1 MPRRIFLSFLW
12 FPGRKRL
19 SIMTQLHKG
28 LKMHCG
34 ESSSYIP
41 KGTYP
46 KTSYYEIIWSQLV
59 PQKHPFIKISFEGH
73 TQNLFEN
80 YITSHPNN
88 EINSEPV
95 AKGSMGNVW
104 GVCWKYLGV
113 TCVKVLIIPNRGNNC
128 TWYIQVVLLMK
139 DIRLTTWDV

>member
-1 MPRRIFLSFLW
+1 MPRRISLSFLW

-28 LKMHCG
+28 LKTHCD
-34 ESSSYIP
+34 ESFSYMP
-41 KGTYP
+41 KGTCP
-46 KTSYYEIIWSQLV
+46 KTSSYEIIWSQLV
-59 PQKHPFIKISFEGH
+59 PPKHPFIKISFEGH

-95 AKGSMGNVW
+95 ANGSMGNVW
-104 GVCWKYLGV
+104 GVLRCLY
-113 TCVKVLIIPNRGNNC
+113 ISPNRGNNY

-139 DIRLTTWDV
+139 NIRLTT